1 MQLGLVALA
10 AIFLSSMGHGDNLKV
25 SRGRRQRQI
34 HICLSRS
41 LLSQT
46 SFPHILLLML
56 IIFGL
61 LLLSCVPYCVPTAST
76 DGPAS
81 CSSGC
86 ESCSEYNGC
95 TKCRPRLFILLE
107 RNDIR
112 QTGVCLAT
120 CPVGYYGIRNRDVN
134 RCTLQCELG
143 EWSQW
148 GPCMKKNKI
157 CGFKKGNQSRRRQPM
172 QAPSPATVTGAAS
185 STCAP
190 ETEIQRCSL
199 PKRIPCGKG
208 MMGQRATGHR
218 GVTLEVMMAYVK
230 RSNSETEHREKR
242 VLQRTEE
249 HQMAKAVAETPRRV
263 AKGVARGKIPIAQQ
277 APLDPLQQA
286 PRLNL
291 AAAAG
296 GATDQEQRRAPPD
309 DCRVSPF
316 NRDSV
321 KVLLKRNNAADY

>member
-25 SRGRRQRQI
+25 SRGRRQRQ
-34 HICLSRS
+34 
-41 LLSQT
+41 T
-46 SFPHILLLML
+46 
-56 IIFGL
+56 
-61 LLLSCVPYCVPTAST
+61 ST

-134 RCTLQCELG
+134 RCTQCKIENCVDCFSRTFCAKCKEGLYSHSGRCYHSCPEGLSTINSTMECAVQCELG

-208 MMGQRATGHR
+208 EKGPPKNR
-218 GVTLEVMMAYVK
+218 GA
-230 RSNSETEHREKR
+230 SNGKS
-242 VLQRTEE
+242 
-249 HQMAKAVAETPRRV
+249 
-263 AKGVARGKIPIAQQ
+263 RG
-277 APLDPLQQA
+277 
-286 PRLNL
+286 
-291 AAAAG
+291 
-296 GATDQEQRRAPPD
+296 
-309 DCRVSPF
+309 
-316 NRDSV
+316 RDS
-321 KVLLKRNNAADY
+321 KESGKGGGKRKNTHSPASTIRPTTTSTTT